1 MTADERKIS
10 GNGTPVDTSST
21 TGCGGTQVG
30 GDMGQSILL
39 DIYRAVPRIEA
50 KLEHLEEAADST
62 KKKVED
68 LTIWKNRI
76 LGGVAVLAFLWAGMK
91 LLSDYI
97 HISIGKDSSSVQ
109 AASEARTPSLGS
121 PLAGDPAR

>member
-1 MTADERKIS
+1 MTGDERKKSSS
-10 GNGTPVDTSST
+10 GSPGDTSIA
-21 TGCGGTQVG
+21 TGAGVSQFG
-30 GDMGQSILL
+30 GDMGQNILL

-62 KKKVED
+62 KKKVDD
-68 LTIWKNRI
+68 LTSWKNRV

-97 HISIGKDSSSVQ
+97 HISIGSNASPAQ
-109 AASEARTPSLGS
+109 ATSEVYVPQKSRVLPE
-121 PLAGDPAR
+121 R